1 MSQTPTGPV
10 TTAHNTRIHGITCH
24 GSKCEQKSIPKLLF
38 FVFFPFY
45 PQILSAFGEQS
56 NLFIGMET
64 LKLGFD
70 TDQRPVFIWGLTFT
84 NVGKLRRAELVFRW
98 LIETSSFTL
107 LKPISKD
114 EAVQPFLLVG

>member
-1 MSQTPTGPV
+1 
-10 TTAHNTRIHGITCH
+10 
-24 GSKCEQKSIPKLLF
+24 
-38 FVFFPFY
+38 
-45 PQILSAFGEQS
+45 
-56 NLFIGMET
+56 MET

-70 TDQRPVFIWGLTFT
+70 IDQRPVFIWGLTFT

>member
-38 FVFFPFY
+38 FF
-45 PQILSAFGEQS
+45 ILAS
-56 NLFIGMET
+56 NIKCIWRAIKPFIGMET

-84 NVGKLRRAELVFRW
+84 YVGKLRQAELVFRR

>member
-1 MSQTPTGPV
+1 MRAKIYPKVVVFCFFFILAS
-10 TTAHNTRIHGITCH
+10 NI
-24 GSKCEQKSIPKLLF
+24 KCIWRAIKP
-38 FVFFPFY
+38 
-45 PQILSAFGEQS
+45 
-56 NLFIGMET
+56 FIGMET

-84 NVGKLRRAELVFRW
+84 YVGKLRRAELVFRR